1 MGTMSCL
8 QMDTGYALVV
18 DLQILVIIMVKY
30 VEIAN
35 GLFIDKR

>member
-1 MGTMSCL
+1 MSCL